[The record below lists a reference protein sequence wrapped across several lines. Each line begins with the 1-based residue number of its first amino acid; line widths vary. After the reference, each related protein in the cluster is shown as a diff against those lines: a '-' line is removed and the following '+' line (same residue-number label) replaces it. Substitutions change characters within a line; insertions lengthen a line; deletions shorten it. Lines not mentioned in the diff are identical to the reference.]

1 MAAREPAA
9 EVMEALPESYED
21 DEDFIDE
28 DMAPSPQR
36 VVQVAPGT
44 RQPPG
49 RTYTRDD
56 VRRIERDNVH
66 LLHRL
71 DQIQRKGPTINPV
84 SEQPRHMAAAAINRR
99 RKQNETHQEN
109 VAFLKRLEKVKST
122 VPSSSSAS
130 SRSRAKPGP
139 PRRKAPPAKKMVQPE
154 WQN

>member
-1 MAAREPAA
+1 MIGATLRQAREPAA

-71 DQIQRKGPTINPV
+71 DQ
-84 SEQPRHMAAAAINRR
+84 
-99 RKQNETHQEN
+99 
-109 VAFLKRLEKVKST
+109 VKS
-122 VPSSSSAS
+122 PSFPLLAHPSY
-130 SRSRAKPGP
+130 
-139 PRRKAPPAKKMVQPE
+139 
-154 WQN
+154 